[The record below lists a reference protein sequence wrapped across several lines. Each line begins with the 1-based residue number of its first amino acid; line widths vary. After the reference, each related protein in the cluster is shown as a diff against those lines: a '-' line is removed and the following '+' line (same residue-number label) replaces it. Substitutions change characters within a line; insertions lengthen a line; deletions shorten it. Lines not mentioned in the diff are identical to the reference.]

1 MIEVIIDSPTVVQ
14 ASNVDSNLYYGILR
28 KEDKSKGFI
37 TRELYNQGKH
47 IVSIIYELTN
57 GNGPR
62 IEDNVDYSDL
72 SSVINNLITGH
83 SEVFEFDT
91 PKQLM
96 KWLAE

>member
-1 MIEVIIDSPTVVQ
+1 MKKVVIDQKEVPLDLIS
-14 ASNVDSNLYYGILR
+14 LKKYYGILFISG
-28 KEDKSKGFI
+28 SKGFI

-47 IVSIIYELTN
+47 IVFIIYELTN

-62 IEDNVDYSDL
+62 IEDHVDYSDL
-72 SSVINNLITGH
+72 SSVINDLIIRH
-83 SEVFEFDT
+83 AEVFEFDT